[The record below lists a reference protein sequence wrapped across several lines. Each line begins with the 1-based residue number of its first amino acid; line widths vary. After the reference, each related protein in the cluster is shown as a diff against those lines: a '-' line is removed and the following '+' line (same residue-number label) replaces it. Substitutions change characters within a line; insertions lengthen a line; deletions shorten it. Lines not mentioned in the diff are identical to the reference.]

1 MRKLVYIIGGVV
13 LISVLF
19 TLFSKKRDVRDRLEE
34 LIDTTNIETYRFEKE
49 ACQVNYPTCFKVS
62 SEDSNVVRFIMV
74 IDNKTKIGLTCY
86 VEPNVE
92 RWNVKEAVDSVL
104 SDNRHFTF
112 KYVGNNY
119 YVLYE
124 DIPDNG
130 MCSFEK
136 TYLIANKWYSYTL
149 YYQKTL
155 EKQVERLMALV
166 LAWHPGSITQKEK
179 ENKAVLVEWKQQLDM
194 QK

>member
-19 TLFSKKRDVRDRLEE
+19 ALFSKKRDARDRLED
-34 LIDTTNIETYRFEKE
+34 LIDTMNIETYRFEKE
-49 ACQVNYPTCFKVS
+49 VCQVNYPTCFKVS

-92 RWNVKEAVDSVL
+92 GWNVKEAPDSL
-104 SDNRHFTF
+104 IKDSRKPIF
-112 KYVGNNY
+112 KYVGHDY
-119 YVLYE
+119 FVLYE
-124 DIPDNG
+124 DNLGD
-130 MCSFEK
+130 CSFEK

-149 YYQKTL
+149 YYHKSL
-155 EKQVERLMALV
+155 ERQVECLMALV
-166 LAWHPGSITQKEK
+166 LAWHPGGVAQDEK
-179 ENKAVLVEWKQQLDM
+179 ENMAVLAEWKHQLDV
-194 QK
+194 K